1 MPTGKARPLGL
12 REMVAQERL
21 AGNVEKAHVLHVSV
35 QCTEGHSSLT
45 WTPGVGSVGASG
57 VSHSDA
63 KVTPSVTS
71 QAEDKMHSALGDT
84 LVSWGSRLDIS
95 WGYKC
100 RYTCDTNVC
109 ELSICTAGVVSQLWK
124 QRVCVGRLS
133 NGPTRGST

>member
-1 MPTGKARPLGL
+1 MWKRP
-12 REMVAQERL
+12 VSYTCQYSAQKGT
-21 AGNVEKAHVLHVSV
+21 AVSP
-35 QCTEGHSSLT
+35 GPL
-45 WTPGVGSVGASG
+45 GVGSVGASG

-63 KVTPSVTS
+63 KATPSVTS

-109 ELSICTAGVVSQLWK
+109 ELSICTAGVVS
-124 QRVCVGRLS
+124 
-133 NGPTRGST
+133 